1 MKGLEEPHRDDVYD
15 MSRYE
20 QNKTLAD
27 ELDRLQGKSY
37 RGGIGTARTSPD
49 TRAPRVAS
57 RAPAPLVYV

>member
-1 MKGLEEPHRDDVYD
+1 MKGLEQPHLEDVYD

-20 QNKTLAD
+20 HNKTLAD
-27 ELDRLQGKSY
+27 ELEGLQGKY
-37 RGGIGTARTSPD
+37 RGGIGTARTRPD